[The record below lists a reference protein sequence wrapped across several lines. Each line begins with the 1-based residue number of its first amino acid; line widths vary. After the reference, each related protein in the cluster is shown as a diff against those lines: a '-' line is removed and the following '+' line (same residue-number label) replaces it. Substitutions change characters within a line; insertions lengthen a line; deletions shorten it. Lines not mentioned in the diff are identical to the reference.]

1 MGLTPRQEK
10 IAEMVKTLGPITGE
24 QIAERLNVTRAALRP
39 DLAILVMSG
48 MVEARPK
55 VGYYYTGKNALS
67 LFTEQISRVKVQD
80 VQSVPVVVTVGTSA
94 YDAVVTMFLE
104 DVGSV
109 FVVEPGGILAG
120 VVSRK
125 DALKVAMGG
134 SDLHKLPVKVLMTP
148 VPKIVVTTPDES
160 VLTAAKKIIE
170 NEVDSLPVVSPISQ
184 EGNKAQEVVG
194 RLTKTNIARLFV
206 ELGEGRG
213 GNTYS

>member
-1 MGLTPRQEK
+1 MGLTARQEK
-10 IAEMVKTLGPITGE
+10 IAEMVRTLGPITGE

-48 MVEARPK
+48 MVDARPK
-55 VGYYYTGKNALS
+55 VGYFYTGKNALS
-67 LFTEQISRVKVQD
+67 MVTEQVSRIKVQD
-80 VQSVPVVVTVGTSA
+80 IQSVPVVVTSGTSA

-125 DALKVAMGG
+125 DVLKVAMGG
-134 SDLHKLPVKVLMTP
+134 SDLHKMPVKVLMTP
-148 VPKIVVTTPDES
+148 MPKIVVTSPDEP
-160 VLTAAKKIIE
+160 VLTAAKKIID
-170 NEVDSLPVVSPISQ
+170 NEVDSLPVVLLANHQ
-184 EGNKAQEVVG
+184 GAKVYEVVG

-213 GNTYS
+213 GEQL